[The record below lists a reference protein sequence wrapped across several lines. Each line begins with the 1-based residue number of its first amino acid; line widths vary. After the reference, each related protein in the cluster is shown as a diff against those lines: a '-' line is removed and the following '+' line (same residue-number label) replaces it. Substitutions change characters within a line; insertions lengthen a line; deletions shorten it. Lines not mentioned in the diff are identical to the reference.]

1 MWEAGVAAWAKM
13 TPWPIARPRETHMFT
28 ALPEHVQ
35 WNCMCKLPT
44 KLDLS
49 SYLWPTWAR
58 AWSVCDYDWM
68 RWCGVRW
75 GQLLLLYKYCCAQVK
90 GL

>member
-35 WNCMCKLPT
+35 
-44 KLDLS
+44 
-49 SYLWPTWAR
+49 
-58 AWSVCDYDWM
+58 
-68 RWCGVRW
+68 
-75 GQLLLLYKYCCAQVK
+75 
-90 GL
+90 